1 MPNFP
6 FIDEMTANKAEKF
19 TQFVDNLE
27 AIWAKRPMTLV
38 HGDCNPGNVWRQKD
52 KKQDEFVIG
61 DWQLLL
67 KCPIGLDFA
76 TLYLCTKGLDTQV
89 CSGANC
95 LPVVLT

>member
-1 MPNFP
+1 MWGGGLEDAPP
-6 FIDEMTANKAEKF
+6 PPAPSEPAASSPRASRAE
-19 TQFVDNLE
+19 
-27 AIWAKRPMTLV
+27 PS
-38 HGDCNPGNVWRQKD
+38 NPGNVWRQKD

-95 LPVVLT
+95 LSVVLT